1 MTDRSDQPDIHDLR
15 RQIETLW
22 AAYLDP
28 QIGGLELAEMIAAQT
43 LHLPNRKAWREIGS
57 KLGGRNLTSAEWL
70 SLRQEAWDARKRQRR
85 QLAQPDV

>member
-28 QIGGLELAEMIAAQT
+28 QIGGLELAERHCQV
-43 LHLPNRKAWREIGS
+43 NRR
-57 KLGGRNLTSAEWL
+57 RNE
-70 SLRQEAWDARKRQRR
+70 
-85 QLAQPDV
+85 LA